1 MLHEYE
7 TYLQEKGFSP
17 NTVISYLNDVNQFLK
32 DLHLRPG
39 DYVTSADI
47 RKWIHQMLNPEE
59 GKPLAIS
66 TINRRL
72 NSLRSFY
79 AWAVEHH
86 KIEQNPMKDIQDL
99 KSADE
104 DNEKVAC
111 R

>member
-47 RKWIHQMLNPEE
+47 RKWIQQMLNPAE
-59 GKPLAIS
+59 GKPLGHLHDQSPSEFAAKLLCVGGQTSI
-66 TINRRL
+66 
-72 NSLRSFY
+72 
-79 AWAVEHH
+79 
-86 KIEQNPMKDIQDL
+86 
-99 KSADE
+99 
-104 DNEKVAC
+104 
-111 R
+111 